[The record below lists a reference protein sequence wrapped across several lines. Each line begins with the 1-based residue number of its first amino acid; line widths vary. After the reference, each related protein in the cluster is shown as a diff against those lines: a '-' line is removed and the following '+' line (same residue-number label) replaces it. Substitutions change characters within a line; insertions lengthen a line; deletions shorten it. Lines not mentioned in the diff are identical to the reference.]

1 MLHAIP
7 LFVLP
12 ALCFGYVKH
21 RPAALRRIYLTSFR
35 NFRERQTGAPL
46 QIDIVRE
53 YQGAQSS
60 KWLAGEEVGF
70 STLLNISAAYGR

>member
-1 MLHAIP
+1 

-21 RPAALRRIYLTSFR
+21 RPRNFTASRNRYLTSLR
-35 NFRERQTGAPL
+35 NFRERQAGAPL
-46 QIDIVRE
+46 QVDIVRE

-60 KWLAGEEVGF
+60 EWLAREEVGF